1 MKAELKPE
9 LASMG
14 RFGLVGLASCATYV
28 AVALVA
34 ARVGLAPQVANL
46 AGVLASTAL
55 SFIGHALYSFGKD
68 DITRA
73 YLLRFCVL
81 SAAVY
86 VLTYMLTYAGV
97 TLFGWPRAFVVLG
110 IAAIIPLFTWTV
122 GRFWV
127 FR

>member
-1 MKAELKPE
+1 MKAGLKPE

-28 AVALVA
+28 AVALLA
-34 ARVGLAPQVANL
+34 ESAGLAPQAANL

-55 SFIGHALYSFGKD
+55 SFVGHALYSFAKGG
-68 DITRA
+68 ITRA
-73 YLLRFCVL
+73 YLLRFCAL

-86 VLTYMLTYAGV
+86 GLTYLATYVGV
-97 TLFGWPRAFVVLG
+97 TLLGWPRTLVVLG
-110 IAAIIPLFTWTV
+110 IAAIIPVFTWTA